1 MVARH
6 HITGGTR
13 HRAQPTGGLSWRDRR
28 LAIRTTRVQVWSSVR
43 GAQVKTRSS
52 TCAVASAAPL
62 RSASSRP
69 FQKPFSVGGTM
80 LLLPLFVDLRLY
92 LSVLFEL
99 GLLSFCFL

>member
-1 MVARH
+1 ME
-6 HITGGTR
+6 
-13 HRAQPTGGLSWRDRR
+13 DRR
-28 LAIRTTRVQVWSSVR
+28 LAIRTTRVRVWSSV
-43 GAQVKTRSS
+43 GALRVLGKNAPS